1 MGGDLSTAGAGVLRS
16 GLPAG
21 GWRSWFAVPRFI
33 SAAGGVEPGC
43 RFSGAGHPDG
53 GGHDDAAGNRRT
65 FLDQLVRWADGD
77 FDAAGDVVGPDW
89 PDRFLPPWRCLRAGH
104 RAHRQRV
111 LWPVPVV
118 RTHGHRASAVSQT
131 SPGSLKRYVMKRL
144 MVLSSIAALALSA
157 FATLAQAKPLEA
169 VASFTVIADMVSTVG
184 GDRVHV
190 KSLIGPNGDP
200 HVYEPTPSDAQA
212 LKNADLAFV
221 SGLHLEGW
229 MDRLIKASGYKGK
242 PVVLS
247 EGVKTRSMDE
257 DGKRIVDPH
266 AWNSA
271 ANGVI
276 YVRNIIAA
284 LKKADPE
291 GASVYQAN
299 GDRYIVELQ
308 QLDIYARDQIHS
320 IPSAKRKILTSHDA
334 FGYFGDAYG
343 VTFLSPLG
351 LSTESEAS
359 AADVS
364 KLIRQIKAEHVSAY
378 FFENSSDPRLVKQ
391 IAEASGAQ
399 PGGEL
404 YVESLSPADGPA
416 PTYAKMF
423 RYNVDTL
430 TTAMKRNQ

>member
-1 MGGDLSTAGAGVLRS
+1 
-16 GLPAG
+16 
-21 GWRSWFAVPRFI
+21 
-33 SAAGGVEPGC
+33 
-43 RFSGAGHPDG
+43 
-53 GGHDDAAGNRRT
+53 
-65 FLDQLVRWADGD
+65 
-77 FDAAGDVVGPDW
+77 
-89 PDRFLPPWRCLRAGH
+89 
-104 RAHRQRV
+104 
-111 LWPVPVV
+111 
-118 RTHGHRASAVSQT
+118 
-131 SPGSLKRYVMKRL
+131 MKRL
-144 MVLSSIAALALSA
+144 MLLSSMAALALSA
-157 FATLAQAKPLEA
+157 FASIAQAKPLEA

-190 KSLIGPNGDP
+190 TSLIGPNGDP
-200 HVYEPTPSDAQA
+200 HVYEPTPTDAQA
-212 LKNADLAFV
+212 LKNADLTFV

-229 MDRLIKASGYKGK
+229 MDRLIKASGYKGQ

-247 EGVKTRSMDE
+247 EGIKTRSMDE
-257 DGKRIVDPH
+257 DGKRITDPH

-276 YVRNIIAA
+276 YVRNIVAA

-291 GASVYQAN
+291 GATLYQAN
-299 GDRYIVELQ
+299 GDRDIVELQ
-308 QLDIYARDQIHS
+308 QLDLYARDQIKE
-320 IPSAKRKILTSHDA
+320 IPKANRKILTSHDA

-378 FFENSSDPRLVKQ
+378 FFENSGDPRLVKQ

-404 YVESLSPADGPA
+404 YVEALSPPDGPA
-416 PTYAKMF
+416 STYAKMF

-430 TTAMKRNQ
+430 VAAMKKHQ